1 MSPSSPPALA
11 PNPQTL
17 SLNIGRYMSYAQWID
32 GFFFLD
38 ICTYQKVFNFS
49 RNLNFTR
56 KYLILIVHNSGSF
69 EIMYTSSAWIV
80 IMLCQFNETW
90 THPHLYS
97 HSKSNLQ
104 SQSKSLNNIVL
115 FLVDVLLKPKDMCGP
130 FLGAYNLQS
139 LCN

>member
-1 MSPSSPPALA
+1 MKLEPIPIS
-11 PNPQTL
+11 
-17 SLNIGRYMSYAQWID
+17 
-32 GFFFLD
+32 
-38 ICTYQKVFNFS
+38 
-49 RNLNFTR
+49 
-56 KYLILIVHNSGSF
+56 
-69 EIMYTSSAWIV
+69 
-80 IMLCQFNETW
+80 
-90 THPHLYS
+90 LYS